1 MPNWC
6 NNTITI
12 RGSADKLKAIWDT
25 AQKQDGL
32 LAALVPQPED
42 MFHGNLGETE
52 RAECVEKGI
61 PNWYDWN
68 VSNWGTKWDVGLEG
82 LEYTVLADGSAEI
95 SGWFDSAWSPPI
107 DALSTFSEANEDC
120 SVECYYLESG
130 MCFVGFW
137 DSDGADD
144 HYEYDNCTSANVRDF
159 IPDYLVSEFDLDNML
174 AEWEDEEDMEVDT
187 SDLSPNT
194 V

>member
-12 RGSADKLKAIWDT
+12 RGDANKLKSIWDE
-25 AQKQDGL
+25 AQKQQGL
-32 LAALVPQPED
+32 LAAMVPQPED
-42 MFHGNLGETE
+42 MFHGNLGEAE

-107 DALSTFSEANEDC
+107 EALNTFSEANEDL
-120 SVECYYLESG
+120 SVECFYLETG
-130 MCFVGFW
+130 MCFVGCW
-137 DSDGADD
+137 DSDGGDD
-144 HYEYDNCTSANVRDF
+144 YYEYADCNSKDVRDVV
-159 IPDYLVSEFDLDNML
+159 PDYLVSEFDLENML
-174 AEWEDEEDMEVDT
+174 AEWEEDEEELG
-187 SDLSPNT
+187 DLSPNMS
-194 V
+194 

>member
-6 NNTITI
+6 NNSITI
-12 RGSADKLKAIWDT
+12 RGPRNKIADIWT
-25 AQKQDGL
+25 QANIKDGL

-52 RAECVEKGI
+52 RAECAEKGI

-82 LEYTVLADGSAEI
+82 LEFTELADGEAEI

-107 DALSTFSEANEDC
+107 DAFSTFSLANEDC
-120 SVECYYLESG
+120 SVENFYHESG
-130 MCFVGFW
+130 MCFVGCW
-137 DSDGADD
+137 DSDGGDD
-144 HYEYDNCTSANVRDF
+144 HYEYDNCSSDDVRTF
-159 IPDYLVSEFDLDNML
+159 IPDYLVDHWDLENLL
-174 AEWEDEEDMEVDT
+174 AEYEEDEDEVDL

>member
-12 RGSADKLKAIWDT
+12 RGDANKVKAIWDE
-25 AQKQDGL
+25 AQKQQGL
-32 LAALVPQPED
+32 LAAMVPQPED
-42 MFHGNLGETE
+42 MFHGNLGEAE

-95 SGWFDSAWSPPI
+95 SGWFDSAWAPPI
-107 DALSTFSEANEDC
+107 EALNAFSEANQDL
-120 SVECYYLESG
+120 SVECFYLETG
-130 MCFVGFW
+130 MCFVGCW
-137 DSDGADD
+137 DSDGGDD
-144 HYEYDNCTSANVRDF
+144 YYEYADCNSNDVRDVV
-159 IPDYLVSEFDLDNML
+159 PDYLVSEFDLENML
-174 AEWEDEEDMEVDT
+174 AEWEEDEEELG
-187 SDLSPNT
+187 DLSPNMS
-194 V
+194 

>member
-42 MFHGNLGETE
+42 MFHGNLGEAE
-52 RAECVEKGI
+52 RAECAEKGI

-82 LEYTVLADGSAEI
+82 LEYTVLEDGSAEI

-107 DALSTFSEANEDC
+107 DALSTFSDANEDC
-120 SVECYYLESG
+120 SVECYYLETG

-144 HYEYDNCTSANVRDF
+144 HYEYDDCTSANVRDF
-159 IPDYLVSEFDLDNML
+159 IPDYLVSEFDLENML
-174 AEWEDEEDMEVDT
+174 AEYEEDEDEVDLT
-187 SDLSPNT
+187 DLSPNT

>member
-12 RGSADKLKAIWDT
+12 RGDANKLKSIWDT
-25 AQKQDGL
+25 AQKQQGL

-42 MFHGNLGETE
+42 MFHGNLGEAE

-82 LEYTVLADGSAEI
+82 LEYTVLEDGSAEI

-107 DALSTFSEANEDC
+107 EALNTFSEANEDL
-120 SVECYYLESG
+120 SVECFYLETG
-130 MCFVGFW
+130 MCFVGCW
-137 DSDGADD
+137 DSDGGDD
-144 HYEYDNCTSANVRDF
+144 YYEYDACNSNNVRDV
-159 IPDYLVSEFDLDNML
+159 IPDYLVSEFDLENML
-174 AEWEDEEDMEVDT
+174 AEYEDEDEEEVDLH
-187 SDLSPNT
+187 DLSPNT

>member
-12 RGSADKLKAIWDT
+12 RGNADKLKSIWDT

-32 LAALVPQPED
+32 LTALVPQPED
-42 MFHGNLGETE
+42 MFHGNLGKDE
-52 RAECVEKGI
+52 RAECAEKGI

-68 VSNWGTKWDVGLEG
+68 VANWGTKWDVGLEG
-82 LEYTVLADGSAEI
+82 LEYTVLEDGSAEI
-95 SGWFDSAWSPPI
+95 SGWFDSAWSPPM
-107 DALSTFSEANEDC
+107 DALSTFSESNEDC
-120 SVECYYLESG
+120 SVECYYLETG
-130 MCFVGFW
+130 MCFVGYW

-144 HYEYDNCTSANVRDF
+144 HYEYDDCTSANVRDF
-159 IPDYLVSEFDLDNML
+159 IPDYLVDEFDLENML
-174 AEWEDEEDMEVDT
+174 AEYEDENEEEVDLT
-187 SDLSPNT
+187 DLSPNT

>member
-12 RGSADKLKAIWDT
+12 RGDANKVKAIWDE
-25 AQKQDGL
+25 AQKQQGL
-32 LAALVPQPED
+32 LAAMVPQPED
-42 MFHGNLGETE
+42 MFHGNLGEAE

-82 LEYTVLADGSAEI
+82 LEYTVLEDGSAEI

-107 DALSTFSEANEDC
+107 EALNTFSEANEDL
-120 SVECYYLESG
+120 SVECFYLETG
-130 MCFVGFW
+130 MCFVGCW
-137 DSDGADD
+137 DSDGGDD
-144 HYEYDNCTSANVRDF
+144 YYEYADCNSNDVRDVV
-159 IPDYLVSEFDLDNML
+159 PDYLVSEFDLENML
-174 AEWEDEEDMEVDT
+174 AEWEEDEEELG
-187 SDLSPNT
+187 DLSPNMS
-194 V
+194 

>member
-12 RGSADKLKAIWDT
+12 RGDANKLKSIWDE
-25 AQKQDGL
+25 AQKQQGL
-32 LAALVPQPED
+32 LAAMVPQPED
-42 MFHGNLGETE
+42 MFHGNLGEAE

-82 LEYTVLADGSAEI
+82 LEYTVLEDGSAEI

-107 DALSTFSEANEDC
+107 EALNTFSEANEDL
-120 SVECYYLESG
+120 SVECFYLETG
-130 MCFVGFW
+130 MCFVGCW
-137 DSDGADD
+137 DSDGGDD
-144 HYEYDNCTSANVRDF
+144 YYEYADCNSNDVRDVV
-159 IPDYLVSEFDLDNML
+159 PDYLVSEFDLENML
-174 AEWEDEEDMEVDT
+174 AEWEEDEEELG
-187 SDLSPNT
+187 DLSPNMS
-194 V
+194 

>member
-12 RGSADKLKAIWDT
+12 RGDANKVKAIWDE
-25 AQKQDGL
+25 AQKQQGL
-32 LAALVPQPED
+32 LAAMVPQPED
-42 MFHGNLGETE
+42 MFHGNLGEAE

-95 SGWFDSAWSPPI
+95 SGWFDSAWAPPI
-107 DALSTFSEANEDC
+107 EALNTFSEANQDL
-120 SVECYYLESG
+120 SVECFYLETG
-130 MCFVGFW
+130 MCFVGCW
-137 DSDGADD
+137 NSDSGDD
-144 HYEYDNCTSANVRDF
+144 YYEYADCNSNDVRDVV
-159 IPDYLVSEFDLDNML
+159 PDYLVSEFDLENML
-174 AEWEDEEDMEVDT
+174 AEWEEDEEELG
-187 SDLSPNT
+187 DLSPNMS
-194 V
+194 

>member
-12 RGSADKLKAIWDT
+12 RGDANKLKSIWDE
-25 AQKQDGL
+25 AQKQQGL
-32 LAALVPQPED
+32 LAAMVPQPED
-42 MFHGNLGETE
+42 MFHGNLGEAE

-82 LEYTVLADGSAEI
+82 LEYTVLEDGSAEI

-107 DALSTFSEANEDC
+107 EALNTFSEANQDL
-120 SVECYYLESG
+120 SVECFYLETG
-130 MCFVGFW
+130 MCFVGCW
-137 DSDGADD
+137 DSDGGDD
-144 HYEYDNCTSANVRDF
+144 YYEYADCNSNDVRDVV
-159 IPDYLVSEFDLDNML
+159 PDYLVSEFDLENML
-174 AEWEDEEDMEVDT
+174 AEWEEDEEELG
-187 SDLSPNT
+187 DLSPNMS
-194 V
+194 

>member
-12 RGSADKLKAIWDT
+12 RGSADKLKSIWDT

-42 MFHGNLGETE
+42 MFHGNLGEAE
-52 RAECVEKGI
+52 RAECAEKGI

-68 VSNWGTKWDVGLEG
+68 VANWGTKWDVGLEG
-82 LEYTVLADGSAEI
+82 LEYTVLEDGSAEI

-107 DALSTFSEANEDC
+107 DALSTFSDANEDC
-120 SVECYYLESG
+120 SVECYYLETG

-137 DSDGADD
+137 DSNGADD
-144 HYEYDNCTSANVRDF
+144 HYEYDDCTSANVRDF
-159 IPDYLVSEFDLDNML
+159 IPDYLVSEFDLENML
-174 AEWEDEEDMEVDT
+174 AEYEEDEDEVDLT
-187 SDLSPNT
+187 DLSPNT

>member
-12 RGSADKLKAIWDT
+12 RGDANKLKSIWDE
-25 AQKQDGL
+25 AQKQQGL
-32 LAALVPQPED
+32 LAAMVPQPDD
-42 MFHGNLGETE
+42 MFHGNLGEAE

-107 DALSTFSEANEDC
+107 EALNTFSEANEDL
-120 SVECYYLESG
+120 SVECFYLETG
-130 MCFVGFW
+130 MCFVGCW
-137 DSDGADD
+137 DSDGGDD
-144 HYEYDNCTSANVRDF
+144 YYEYADCNSKDIRDVV
-159 IPDYLVSEFDLDNML
+159 PDYLVSEFDLENML
-174 AEWEDEEDMEVDT
+174 AEWEEDEEELG
-187 SDLSPNT
+187 DLSPNMS
-194 V
+194 

>member
-12 RGSADKLKAIWDT
+12 RGDANKVKAIWDE
-25 AQKQDGL
+25 AQKQQGL
-32 LAALVPQPED
+32 LAAMVPQPED
-42 MFHGNLGETE
+42 MFHGNLGEAE
-52 RAECVEKGI
+52 REECVEKGI

-107 DALSTFSEANEDC
+107 EALNIFSEANQDL
-120 SVECYYLESG
+120 SVECFYLETG
-130 MCFVGFW
+130 MCFVGCW
-137 DSDGADD
+137 DSDGGDD
-144 HYEYDNCTSANVRDF
+144 YYEYADCNSNDVRDVV
-159 IPDYLVSEFDLDNML
+159 PDYLVSEFDLENML
-174 AEWEDEEDMEVDT
+174 AEWEEDEEELG
-187 SDLSPNT
+187 DLSPNMS
-194 V
+194 

>member
-12 RGSADKLKAIWDT
+12 RGSADKLKSIWDT

-32 LAALVPQPED
+32 LTALVPQPED
-42 MFHGNLGETE
+42 MFHGNLGKDE
-52 RAECVEKGI
+52 RAECAEKGI

-68 VSNWGTKWDVGLEG
+68 VANWGTKWDVGLEG
-82 LEYTVLADGSAEI
+82 LEYTVLEDGSAEI

-107 DALSTFSEANEDC
+107 DAYIEFADLNPDC
-120 SVECYYLESG
+120 SIDAYYHESG

-137 DSDGADD
+137 DSDGAED
-144 HYEYDNCTSANVRDF
+144 HYEYDEFTSTTVRDN
-159 IPDYLVSEFDLDNML
+159 IPEYLVDHWDLENML
-174 AEWEDEEDMEVDT
+174 AEYEDENEEEVDLT
-187 SDLSPNT
+187 DLSPNT

>member
-12 RGSADKLKAIWDT
+12 RGDANKLKSIWDE
-25 AQKQDGL
+25 AQKQQGL
-32 LAALVPQPED
+32 LAAMVPQPED
-42 MFHGNLGETE
+42 MFHGNLGEAE

-107 DALSTFSEANEDC
+107 DALNTFSEANEDL
-120 SVECYYLESG
+120 SVECFYLETG
-130 MCFVGFW
+130 MCFVGCW
-137 DSDGADD
+137 DSDGGDD
-144 HYEYDNCTSANVRDF
+144 YYEYADCNSKDIRDVV
-159 IPDYLVSEFDLDNML
+159 PDYLVSEFDLENML
-174 AEWEDEEDMEVDT
+174 AEWEEDEEELG
-187 SDLSPNT
+187 DLSPNMS
-194 V
+194 

>member
-12 RGSADKLKAIWDT
+12 RGDANKLKSIWDE
-25 AQKQDGL
+25 AQKQQGL
-32 LAALVPQPED
+32 LAAMVPQPED
-42 MFHGNLGETE
+42 MFHGNLGEAE

-82 LEYTVLADGSAEI
+82 LEYTELQDGTAEI

-107 DALSTFSEANEDC
+107 EALNTFSEANEDL
-120 SVECYYLESG
+120 SVECFYLETG
-130 MCFVGFW
+130 MCFVGCW
-137 DSDGADD
+137 DSDGGDD
-144 HYEYDNCTSANVRDF
+144 YYEYADCNSKDIRDVV
-159 IPDYLVSEFDLDNML
+159 PDYLVSEFDLENML
-174 AEWEDEEDMEVDT
+174 AEWEEDEEELG
-187 SDLSPNT
+187 DLSPNMS
-194 V
+194 

>member
-12 RGSADKLKAIWDT
+12 RGDANKLKSIWDT
-25 AQKQDGL
+25 AQKQQGL

-42 MFHGNLGETE
+42 MFHGNLGEAE

-82 LEYTVLADGSAEI
+82 LEYTVLEDGSAEI

-107 DALSTFSEANEDC
+107 EALNTFSEANEDL
-120 SVECYYLESG
+120 SVECFYLETG
-130 MCFVGFW
+130 MCFVGCW
-137 DSDGADD
+137 DSDGGDD
-144 HYEYDNCTSANVRDF
+144 YYEYDACNSNNVRDV
-159 IPDYLVSEFDLDNML
+159 IPDYLVSEFDLENML
-174 AEWEDEEDMEVDT
+174 AEYEDEDEEVDLH
-187 SDLSPNT
+187 DLSPNT

>member
-12 RGSADKLKAIWDT
+12 RGDANKLKSIWDE
-25 AQKQDGL
+25 AQKQQGL
-32 LAALVPQPED
+32 LAAMVPQPED
-42 MFHGNLGETE
+42 MFHGNLGEAE

-107 DALSTFSEANEDC
+107 EALNTFSEANEDL
-120 SVECYYLESG
+120 SVECFYLETG
-130 MCFVGFW
+130 MCFVGCW
-137 DSDGADD
+137 DSDGGDD
-144 HYEYDNCTSANVRDF
+144 YYEYADCNSKDIRDVV
-159 IPDYLVSEFDLDNML
+159 PDYLVSEFDLENML
-174 AEWEDEEDMEVDT
+174 AEWEEDEEELG
-187 SDLSPNT
+187 DLSPNMS
-194 V
+194 

>member
-12 RGSADKLKAIWDT
+12 RGDANKLKSIWDT
-25 AQKQDGL
+25 AQKQQGL

-42 MFHGNLGETE
+42 MFHGNLGEAE

-82 LEYTVLADGSAEI
+82 LEYTVLEDGSAEI

-107 DALSTFSEANEDC
+107 EALNTFSEANEDL
-120 SVECYYLESG
+120 SVECFYLETG
-130 MCFVGFW
+130 MCFVGCW
-137 DSDGADD
+137 DSDGGDD
-144 HYEYDNCTSANVRDF
+144 YYEYDACNSNNVRDV
-159 IPDYLVSEFDLDNML
+159 IPDYLVSEFDLENML
-174 AEWEDEEDMEVDT
+174 AEYEEEEDEEDLT
-187 SDLSPNT
+187 DLSPT
-194 V
+194 M

>member
-12 RGSADKLKAIWDT
+12 RGDANKVKAIWDE
-25 AQKQDGL
+25 AQKQQGL
-32 LAALVPQPED
+32 LAAMVPQPED
-42 MFHGNLGETE
+42 MFHGNLGEAE

-82 LEYTVLADGSAEI
+82 LEYTVLEDGSAEI

-107 DALSTFSEANEDC
+107 EALNTFSEANQDL
-120 SVECYYLESG
+120 SVECFYLETG
-130 MCFVGFW
+130 MCFVGCW
-137 DSDGADD
+137 DSDGGDD
-144 HYEYDNCTSANVRDF
+144 YYEYADCNSNDVRDVV
-159 IPDYLVSEFDLDNML
+159 PDYLVSEFDLENML
-174 AEWEDEEDMEVDT
+174 AEWEEDEEELG
-187 SDLSPNT
+187 DLSPNMS
-194 V
+194 

>member
-12 RGSADKLKAIWDT
+12 RGDANKLKSIWDT
-25 AQKQDGL
+25 AQKQQGL

-42 MFHGNLGETE
+42 MFHGNLGEAE

-82 LEYTVLADGSAEI
+82 LEYTVLEDGSAEI

-107 DALSTFSEANEDC
+107 EALNTFSEANEDL
-120 SVECYYLESG
+120 SVECFYLETG
-130 MCFVGFW
+130 MCFVGCW
-137 DSDGADD
+137 DTDGGDD
-144 HYEYDNCTSANVRDF
+144 YYEYDACNSNNVRDV
-159 IPDYLVSEFDLDNML
+159 IPDYLVSEFDLENML
-174 AEWEDEEDMEVDT
+174 AEYEDEDEEEVDLH
-187 SDLSPNT
+187 DLSPNT

>member
-68 VSNWGTKWDVGLEG
+68 VSNWGTKWDVGIEG
-82 LEYTVLADGSAEI
+82 LEYTVLEDGSAEI